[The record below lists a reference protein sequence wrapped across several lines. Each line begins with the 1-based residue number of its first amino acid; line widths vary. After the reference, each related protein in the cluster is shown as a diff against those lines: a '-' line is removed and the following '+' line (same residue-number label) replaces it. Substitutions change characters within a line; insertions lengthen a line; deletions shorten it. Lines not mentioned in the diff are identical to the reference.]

1 MSPTLNPSYICF
13 PERWL
18 SSTPI
23 QSFIFFILKMR
34 TLKQHNYEPVINQ
47 IDQLTILIHKK
58 HRIHNK
64 SLIET
69 LSKLKFE
76 YDTYWKIKMMK
87 SIEYGPNI
95 KHKSYISWLQ
105 QPHRNQ
111 ISNCPSTNRSREM
124 CVCVRAL
131 IFTIYQHHNKF
142 ACTWSCFITQKS
154 NTKN

>member
-1 MSPTLNPSYICF
+1 M
-13 PERWL
+13 L
-18 SSTPI
+18 SWTMIKFYTHIIIP
-23 QSFIFFILKMR
+23 FFILKMR
-34 TLKQHNYEPVINQ
+34 TLKQHNYEPVISQ

-58 HRIHNK
+58 HRIFK

-105 QPHRNQ
+105 HPNRNQ
-111 ISNCPSTNRSREM
+111 ISNCPSTNR
-124 CVCVRAL
+124 AL
-131 IFTIYQHHNKF
+131 IFNIYQHHNKF
-142 ACTWSCFITQKS
+142 TCTWSCFISQKS